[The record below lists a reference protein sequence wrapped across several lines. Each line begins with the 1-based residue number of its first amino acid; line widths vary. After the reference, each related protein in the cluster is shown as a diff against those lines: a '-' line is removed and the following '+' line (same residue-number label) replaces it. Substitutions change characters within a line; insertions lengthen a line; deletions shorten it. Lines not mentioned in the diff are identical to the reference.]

1 MRKIKNKGDNN
12 LIKAFGA
19 GIIIYFF
26 LLFKHIKDKEGSK
39 RDITIL
45 MEDENGNLAAMEML
59 YPEFWGMNWS
69 CFQERCDK
77 KL

>member
-1 MRKIKNKGDNN
+1 M
-12 LIKAFGA
+12 
-19 GIIIYFF
+19 YFF